1 MTKLNIYL
9 NFPGNAEDALKFY
22 KGVFGGDFSAL
33 IRFKDMPM
41 PGAPL
46 GARDRDKLMHVAL
59 PVGADVLMASDVP
72 ESLGRKLVTGN
83 NAYIAVQAD
92 SKDEAGRIFKALTA
106 DGQVEMPIADQPWGD
121 YYGSLTD
128 KFGVGWMVS
137 FTYPKKA

>member
-9 NFPGNAEDALKFY
+9 NFPGNAEAALKFY

-33 IRFKDMPM
+33 VRFKDMPM

-46 GARDRDKLMHVAL
+46 GARDGDKLMHVAL
-59 PVGADVLMASDVP
+59 PVGSDVLMASDVP
-72 ESLGRKLVTGN
+72 ESLGRTLVTGN
-83 NAYIAVQAD
+83 NAYISVQAD

-106 DGQVEMPIADQPWGD
+106 GGQVEMPIADQAWGD

-128 KFGVGWMVS
+128 RFGVGWMVS
-137 FTYPKKA
+137 YTYPKKA